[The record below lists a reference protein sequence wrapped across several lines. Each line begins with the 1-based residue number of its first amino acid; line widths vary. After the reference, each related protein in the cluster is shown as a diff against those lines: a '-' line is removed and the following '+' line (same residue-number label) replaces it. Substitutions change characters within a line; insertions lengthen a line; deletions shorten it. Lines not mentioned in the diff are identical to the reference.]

1 MPDDGSSITEGLILE
16 HETNDNQYNSLVMM
30 DHDNFL
36 LAFRGQSSDGYL
48 KTFNFTQTATS
59 MQPKISSVQI
69 ANDNSTIAV
78 TMNEPVYRTT
88 GGNGALEKEDFALS
102 IAGGNASL
110 ASATPTS
117 ISISGNV
124 YTLGMNL
131 SGQASGFEKIT
142 VMPASGSSIY
152 DASNNTASAT
162 YQLNNS
168 AFSTFSLLGPGVE
181 STVHQFMKLIPV
193 PAS

>member
-1 MPDDGSSITEGLILE
+1 
-16 HETNDNQYNSLVMM
+16 MM

-36 LAFRGQSSDGYL
+36 LAYQGTSSDGYL

-59 MQPKISSVQI
+59 MQPKISSVQV

-88 GGNGALEKEDFALS
+88 GGSGALEKEDFALS
-102 IAGGNASL
+102 ISGGNATL

-131 SGQASGFEKIT
+131 SGQASGFEKVT

-162 YQLNNS
+162 YQLNNT
-168 AFSTFSLLGPGVE
+168 AFLKATGSPVITQTTIDAFNTEITVKFLKPIYNTNGGSGQAQVSDFALSLSG
-181 STVHQFMKLIPV
+181 
-193 PAS
+193 